1 MILTKNFALCPFK
14 RLLPVDI
21 LIDVR
26 QGVGLNNASC
36 GQKTLWIKFN
46 GRLEAINFTEA
57 TKSICKVADSRTTAC
72 VCNNATILNTTL
84 DDLVIHQRIINHAGV
99 FVGVNLHFDTIVVS
113 LIILWRNMLH
123 IVFELLTDE
132 MIIDFE
138 FFFRCF
144 IRVDG
149 GELTVGFKDFALIV
163 LKIANQ
169 VCVLHCFFDFICGD
183 NTLFRKALTN
193 SVVVWVIHIPTIF
206 VIIMCAAGSKK
217 LVTLNCLLGI
227 YVVTVKADNHLN
239 AVLFR
244 KLQNANIQLFLLVCV
259 MGLDFKHEVILE
271 IVM

>member
-14 RLLPVDI
+14 RLLPVDV

-46 GRLEAINFTEA
+46 GRLETINFTEA

-72 VCNNATILNTTL
+72 VGNNATILNTTL

-113 LIILWRNMLH
+113 LIILWRDMLH
-123 IVFELLTDE
+123 ILFELLTDK

-138 FFFRCF
+138 FFFRRL
-144 IRVDG
+144 IRINRRQ
-149 GELTVGFKDFALIV
+149 LTVSFKDFALIV

-169 VCVLHCFFDFICGD
+169 ICVPHCLFDFICGD

-193 SVVVWVIHIPTIF
+193 SVVVWVIHIPAIF
-206 VIIMCAAGSKK
+206 VIVMCTAGSKK
-217 LVTLNCLLGI
+217 FVAFNGLLRI

-239 AVLFR
+239 IVLFR
-244 KLQNANIQLFLLVCV
+244 KL
-259 MGLDFKHEVILE
+259 
-271 IVM
+271 